1 MESTKSAEQW
11 LEKAVELEAH
21 GKQQQAELCFK
32 KALEVEARA
41 NAAS

>member
-1 MESTKSAEQW
+1 METAKAAEQW
-11 LEKAVELEAH
+11 LEKAVEFEAK

-41 NAAS
+41 NAES